1 MYAGRVKKNLH
12 GSRQLFF
19 RLLTSSAIAILAFAL
34 SGAMSFGQNANSTG
48 AQSPNAEATSSSLAL
63 VPMPREVHAGALLLL
78 NRGVGV
84 STASRDAEDRFAV
97 ADLVEGLKERGVHAR
112 EGQRGQVR
120 IFLLRQDTKRA
131 KDLLA
136 RSNVSFTPAMHD
148 EGYALVTEG
157 NRIYDIAATSAGLYY
172 GAQTI
177 KQLIVHNGPELG
189 SKPALQG
196 VTVRDWPAMKYRG
209 MDDDLSRGP
218 FPTLKFQEHQIK
230 VFSEY
235 KINIYS
241 PYFENTLA
249 YASNPLAAPPG
260 GAMTASD
267 VKTLVRY
274 AEKYHIT
281 IIPEQEA
288 FGHLHHTLMYDKYS
302 QLAETPHGSV
312 LAPGQ
317 PGSIELI
324 KQWFTQIAQMF
335 PGPFIHIGADETVDL
350 GKGQTKALVEKE
362 GLGKVYMDFLIQI
375 YNALQPLHKKI
386 LFWGDIA
393 MHDPAEVK
401 TLPKDMIAVAWVY
414 SPEPQ
419 GYDKWLQPFID
430 AGLETWVAPGVSN
443 WSRVY
448 PDNNEALLNIQRFIA
463 DGQRLGS
470 TGELN
475 TAWNDDG
482 EGLFN
487 QDWYGVLFG
496 AAAGWQPG
504 TSSIP
509 QFQSSFGQV
518 FHGDTTGKINQAQIE
533 LMAAQKILE
542 DTGLPFSSDH
552 LFWVDPWSP
561 QGQMISAKLLPVVHS
576 LRVHVENA
584 MILMDEARTAGPLRE
599 TDALDTMEMG
609 ARRMDFM
616 GYKFEAAQQIADE
629 YYKAYNEQNDPTG
642 KHDVTHELYTI
653 TSANG
658 QCQDMRDGYGLTRDL
673 YRQAWLKENRPYW
686 LDNMT
691 AYYDMSMQLW
701 IRRGQRFSEVI
712 GQWYETHKLPKPEE
726 LGLPRCRWGL
736 PRLPSAGRSLP
747 TD

>member
-1 MYAGRVKKNLH
+1 MYSYRVKNFLH
-12 GSRQLFF
+12 GSRLSFF
-19 RLLTSSAIAILAFAL
+19 RLAVFSAAVLFVLPFAVAT
-34 SGAMSFGQNANSTG
+34 GFAQNANSTS
-48 AQSPNAEATSSSLAL
+48 AQSPNAAAASSSLAL
-63 VPMPREVHAGALLLL
+63 VPMPREIHAGALLLL

-84 STASRDAEDRFAV
+84 STTSRDAEDRFAV
-97 ADLVEGLKERGVHAR
+97 ADLVEGLKARGVHAR

-120 IFLLRQDTKRA
+120 IFLLRQSTRRA

-136 RSNVSFTPAMHD
+136 RSNLSFTPAMHD
-148 EGYALVTEG
+148 EGYALITVG
-157 NRIYDIAATSAGLYY
+157 NRMYDIAATSAGLYY

-189 SKPALQG
+189 SKLALQG

-302 QLAETPHGSV
+302 QLAETSHGSV

-324 KQWFTQIAQMF
+324 QQWFTQIAQMF

-448 PDNNEALLNIQRFIA
+448 PDNNEALLNIQRFVA

-561 QGQMISAKLLPVVHS
+561 QGQMISAKLLPVVHE
-576 LRVHVENA
+576 LRLHVEQA
-584 MILMDEARTAGPLRE
+584 MILMDEARTAGSLRE
-599 TDALDTMEMG
+599 IDALDAMEMG

-629 YYKAYNEQNDPTG
+629 YYKAYREQSDATG

-701 IRRGQRFSEVI
+701 IRRGQRFAEVI
-712 GQWYETHKLPKPEE
+712 GQWYKTHTLPKPEE
-726 LGLPRCRWGL
+726 LGLPSMPAGTAA
-736 PRLPSAGRSLP
+736 PAFGKPEPSN
-747 TD
+747 